1 MAVGSEN
8 AQVCDLICMLDQPGS
23 SRLFE
28 PGLQYVPVSRLNHS
42 RSNGQ
47 IQPQCPWII
56 QAVGSVCQIPVPITH
71 RGRLLRRGGRLQMF
85 SQGLNDLILC
95 TTLEASLLGST
106 PSIRGTGTATLSGRP
121 QVIR

>member
-1 MAVGSEN
+1 MPDRSA
-8 AQVCDLICMLDQPGS
+8 S
-23 SRLFE
+23 SRVME

-42 RSNGQ
+42 RTNCQ

-71 RGRLLRRGGRLQMF
+71 RGRLLRRGGQLQMF
-85 SQGLNDLILC
+85 SQSLNDLIQC

-106 PSIRGTGTATLSGRP
+106 PSIRGTGTATLSGCS
-121 QVIR
+121 QVF